1 MVNIRVIKP
10 HVQNNG
16 DCFMLTEGKEFA
28 IVFGKQC
35 SLKFTETD
43 ADTLVKVITSF
54 NAAKVVKKIKLGRQL
69 ANNENMLVIPCE
81 NSTFDNYQFMTVEI
95 TSQNISV
102 WKTKI
107 FTNDRV
113 IELPVGMVDDIM
125 KYLKSQGCE
134 PAITFG
140 TYNDIRF
147 VDSIPENPT
156 AGVAYVLTKD
166 DGERD
171 AGNAYMFNGR
181 RLEIVS
187 DTPIE
192 ADPEDPAT
200 IPDSLV
206 KEEAPQTVGGASEQ
220 TAEVWDKA
228 ISAKTTVEAAESVSI
243 VNSTLTD
250 GSIAVTIA

>member
-43 ADTLVKVITSF
+43 ADTLVKTITSF
-54 NAAKVVKKIKLGRQL
+54 NTAKIIKKIKLAKQL
-69 ANNENMLVIPCE
+69 TGMENVLVIPCE
-81 NSTFDNYQFMTVEI
+81 NSTLEDYQFMTITI
-95 TSQNISV
+95 TSAHMSV
-102 WKTKI
+102 WDAKI
-107 FTNDRV
+107 FTNNKV
-113 IELPVGMVDDIM
+113 LELPVGMVDDIV

-147 VDSIPENPT
+147 VDAIPENPT
-156 AGVAYVLTKD
+156 INVAYVLTKD
-166 DGERD
+166 DGDRD

-181 RLEIVS
+181 RLEVVS
-187 DTPIE
+187 DTPVE
-192 ADPEDPAT
+192 PDPEDPAT
-200 IPDSLV
+200 IPDSPV
-206 KEEAPQTVGGASEQ
+206 KEEAPQAVGGVSEQ
-220 TAEVWDKA
+220 TVDVWDKA
-228 ISAKTTVEAAESVSI
+228 ISEKTTIQAAENVSI